1 MDREKLMI
9 LVIVS
14 SRAILQFLSSVVG
27 ICQDRKM
34 YQVNEIRGRID

>member
-9 LVIVS
+9 LVIVG

-27 ICQDRKM
+27 IGSRSQD
-34 YQVNEIRGRID
+34 VSGE